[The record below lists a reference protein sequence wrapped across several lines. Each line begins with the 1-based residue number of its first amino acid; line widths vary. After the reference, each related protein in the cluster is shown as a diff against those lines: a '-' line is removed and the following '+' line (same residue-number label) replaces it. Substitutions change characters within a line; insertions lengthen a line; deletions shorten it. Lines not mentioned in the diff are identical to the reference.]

1 MGSERAGHIKA
12 AGSALIAAF
21 ALWGGAS
28 VLVGSP
34 TRYVSASYS
43 INNSTTSSS
52 TSSTSTT
59 SSTTTTTTT
68 SNPPGPNNPP
78 GSTGNSGGGGFGL
91 VFTGPP
97 PNPPSG
103 LAFTGANVELTMAV
117 GAGAVGVGGMLVL
130 ASKRRRPTAKP

>member
-21 ALWGGAS
+21 VLWGGAT

-34 TRYVSASYS
+34 TRYVSAGYA
-43 INNSTTSSS
+43 IDNTTTTSTGS
-52 TSSTSTT
+52 TTT

-68 SNPPGPNNPP
+68 GNPPGSNNPP